1 MPYSY
6 RQLIA
11 WQKARALAAK
21 IYFVTGKFP
30 TSEQYGLTNQLR
42 RAAVSVASN
51 IAEGQGRLTP
61 GEFRQFLG
69 HARGS
74 VLELQTQLAIALDL
88 HYLPTES
95 YREVERLSE
104 EVLRLING
112 LLSALRSAASTAA
125 STRNSKLETRN

>member
-42 RAAVSVASN
+42 RAAVSVAS

-74 VLELQTQLAIALDL
+74 LLELQTQLAIALDL
-88 HYLPTES
+88 HYLAPEC
-95 YREVERLSE
+95 YREVERHSE

-112 LLSALRSAASTAA
+112 LLSALRSAASTAP
-125 STRNSKLETRN
+125 TRNSKLETRN

>member
-1 MPYSY
+1 MAYSY

-11 WQKARALAAK
+11 WQKAKALAVQ
-21 IYFVTGKFP
+21 IYSLSGKFP
-30 TSEQYGLTNQLR
+30 SSEQYGLTNQVR

-51 IAEGQGRLTP
+51 IAEGQGRLTR

-88 HYLPTES
+88 HYLTPES
-95 YREVERLSE
+95 FREAERHSE
-104 EVLRLING
+104 EVLRLVNG
-112 LLSALRSAASTAA
+112 LLSALSISAAATAP
-125 STRNSKLETRN
+125 TRNSKLETRN